1 MGRSEMI
8 ITPEV
13 EKVYEGLAKDL
24 RVKAALAHYAG
35 KLSIELN
42 STEFTALFFNDELV
56 GYRSEKE
63 VTFYFLGLEVK
74 KTGKTH

>member
-1 MGRSEMI
+1 MI
-8 ITPEV
+8 VTPEV

-24 RVKAALAHYAG
+24 RVKAAMLHYEG

-42 STEFTALFFNDELV
+42 SSEFTALFYQHELSAQ
-56 GYRSEKE
+56 RTEKKC
-63 VTFYFLGLEVK
+63 VFYFLGLEVK